1 MPPTTTKSTAEV
13 AVDVGILYAA
23 PIGTTEPTGASS
35 VLDTAWREVGYTED
49 GSKFTTTVDSQEI
62 LVEELLDPVRYANVK
77 RTSKLSFVMAQAS
90 ARNLL
95 LALNQGAA
103 GTVAGG
109 QSIAPVDSASEVR
122 VMLLWQSEA
131 TGASQS
137 RLLCRQAYN
146 VGNLE
151 MDLKQAPDKHKI
163 PVEFN
168 LEKPTSSA
176 AFTIFP
182 NNSGVF

>member
-1 MPPTTTKSTAEV
+1 VPPTTTKSTAEV

-49 GSKFTTTVDSQEI
+49 GSKFTTEVDAQEVV
-62 LVEELLDPVRYANVK
+62 VEELLDPIRYVNVK
-77 RTSKLSFVMAQAS
+77 RTSKLAFVMAQSS
-90 ARNLL
+90 ARNLQ

-103 GTVAGG
+103 GTAVGG
-109 QSIAPVDSASEVR
+109 QAIAPVTSSSEVR

-131 TGASQS
+131 TGANQS
-137 RLLCRQAYN
+137 RLIARQAYN
-146 VGNLE
+146 SGNIE
-151 MDLKQAPDKHKI
+151 MTLQQAPDKHKI

-168 LEKPTSSA
+168 LEKPTSLE
-176 AFTIFP
+176 AFTFYP
-182 NNSGVF
+182 NNSGIF

>member
-1 MPPTTTKSTAEV
+1 MAPTATKSTAEV
-13 AVDVGILYAA
+13 TIDVGVLYAA
-23 PIGTTEPTGASS
+23 PIGTAEPASATA

-49 GSKFTTTVDSQEI
+49 GSKFTTTVDSQEVS
-62 LVEELLDPVRYANVK
+62 VEELLDPVRYVNVK
-77 RTSKLSFVMAQAS
+77 RSSKLAFVMAQSS

-103 GTVAGG
+103 GTAAVEQEIEPVA
-109 QSIAPVDSASEVR
+109 SASEVR
-122 VMLLWQSEA
+122 VMLLWETEA

-151 MDLKQAPDKHKI
+151 IDLKQAPDKHKI

-168 LEKPTSSA
+168 LEKPTSEAS
-176 AFTIFP
+176 FTIFT
-182 NNSGVF
+182 NASGVF

>member
-1 MPPTTTKSTAEV
+1 MAPTTTKSTAEV

-23 PIGTTEPTGASS
+23 PIGTTEPASATA

-49 GSKFTTTVDSQEI
+49 GSKFTTTVDAQEVT
-62 LVEELLDPVRYANVK
+62 VEELLDPVKYVNVK
-77 RTSKLSFVMAQAS
+77 RTSKLAFVMAQS
-90 ARNLL
+90 TARNLL

-103 GTVAGG
+103 GGATAEQIIQPVAG
-109 QSIAPVDSASEVR
+109 AAEVR
-122 VMLLWQSEA
+122 VMLLWESEA
-131 TGASQS
+131 TGASRS

-151 MDLKQAPDKHKI
+151 MNLQQAPDKHKI

-168 LEKPTSSA
+168 LEKPTSAA
-176 AFTIFP
+176 AFAFFT
-182 NNSGVF
+182 NAAGVF

>member
-1 MPPTTTKSTAEV
+1 MAPTATKSTAEV
-13 AVDVGILYAA
+13 SIDVGILYAA
-23 PIGTTEPTGASS
+23 PIGTTEPTSATA
-35 VLDTAWREVGYTED
+35 VLDTAWREIGYTED
-49 GSKFTTTVDSQEI
+49 GSKFTSSVDAQEVT
-62 LVEELLDPVRYANVK
+62 VEELLDPVRYVNVK
-77 RTSKLSFVMAQAS
+77 RTSKLAFVMAQAS

-103 GTVAGG
+103 GTAAAA
-109 QSIAPVDSASEVR
+109 QTIAPVATTSEVR
-122 VMLLWQSEA
+122 VMLLWESEA

-168 LEKPTSSA
+168 LEKPTSA
-176 AFTIFP
+176 ASFTIFT
-182 NNSGVF
+182 NASGVF

>member
-1 MPPTTTKSTAEV
+1 MAPTTTKSTAEV

-23 PIGTTEPTGASS
+23 PIGTTEPASATA
-35 VLDTAWREVGYTED
+35 VLDTAWREIGYTED
-49 GSKFTTTVDSQEI
+49 GSKFSTTTDAQEI
-62 LVEELLDPVRYANVK
+62 SVEELLDPVRYVNVK
-77 RTSKLSFVMAQAS
+77 RTSKLSFVMAQS
-90 ARNLL
+90 TARNLL

-103 GTVAGG
+103 GGATAGQVIEPVAG
-109 QSIAPVDSASEVR
+109 SAEVR
-122 VMLLWQSEA
+122 VMLCWTSEA

-151 MDLKQAPDKHKI
+151 MNLQQAPDKHKI

-168 LEKPTSSA
+168 LEKPTSA
-176 AFTIFP
+176 QAFAFYPNASGIF
-182 NNSGVF
+182 